1 MLSSLQT
8 MALNLSYIPPIL
20 FILLRKIRGQHI
32 EYGTFKLGR
41 CGIVVNLVALA
52 YLFYVIIWIPFPPM
66 LPVTASNMNY
76 AGPLV
81 GVVIIA
87 ALLDWMISG
96 HKRFNIPVAQR
107 L

>member
-1 MLSSLQT
+1 
-8 MALNLSYIPPIL
+8 MALNLSYVLPIL
-20 FILLRKIRGQHI
+20 FIMLRKIRGQQI
-32 EYGTFKLGR
+32 AYGTFKLGR
-41 CGIVVNLVALA
+41 YGIIINLVALV
-52 YLFYVIIWIPFPPM
+52 YLFYVIIWIPFPPL

-96 HKRFNIPVAQR
+96 HKRFNIPVGT
-107 L
+107 